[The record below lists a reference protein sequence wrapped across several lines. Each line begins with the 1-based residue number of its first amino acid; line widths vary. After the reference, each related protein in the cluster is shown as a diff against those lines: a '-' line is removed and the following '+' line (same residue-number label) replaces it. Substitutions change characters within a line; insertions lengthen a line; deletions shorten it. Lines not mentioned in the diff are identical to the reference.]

1 MTRSEATR
9 QAPEVKHV
17 KMNLKTAEFL
27 LDLWLPAIRATIRP
41 STYQGY
47 AAIVSNHVVPSVGD
61 LALEDI
67 SAQHLNALYARL
79 LSSGRLFNKTPLSP
93 ASVIRVHAVL
103 RRAFRDAVRWGYMG
117 DNPASNADPPKQ
129 RMGGSHLQTWT
140 SEELRRFLAAAS
152 ADEHHLLWVL
162 LAMTGMRR
170 GEVLGLR
177 WQDLDLENGLVLV
190 RQTVIAIGGKVE
202 FSTPKTAHGRRIVA
216 LDPVTLHTFR
226 KTCGYDQRDPDDLI
240 FCDSIGQPL
249 FGPTVTKQFNRIVA
263 AAGLP
268 RIRLHDLRHTH
279 ATLALQLGIHPK
291 IVSERLGHSTVAF
304 TLDIYSHATPHMQAE
319 AALQI
324 GGLISDARIS

>member
-1 MTRSEATR
+1 MSRPRATG
-9 QAPEVKHV
+9 QVPEVEHA
-17 KMNLKTAEFL
+17 KMDLKTAEFL
-27 LDLWLPAIRATIRP
+27 LNLWLPAIRATIRP
-41 STYQGY
+41 STHQGY
-47 AAIVSNHVVPSVGD
+47 AAIVANHIVPSLGD
-61 LALEDI
+61 LALEDV
-67 SAQHLNALYARL
+67 SSQHLNALYARL
-79 LSSGRLFNKTPLSP
+79 LSSGRLVNKTPLSP

-103 RRAFRDAVRWGYMG
+103 RRAFRDAVRWGYLV
-117 DNPASNADPPKQ
+117 DNPASKAAPPEQ
-129 RMGGSHLQTWT
+129 RAGGSHLQTWT
-140 SEELRRFLAAAS
+140 SAELRRFLLASS
-152 ADEHHLLWVL
+152 ADEHHLLWAL

-170 GEVLGLR
+170 GEALGLR
-177 WQDLDLENGLVLV
+177 WQDLDLENGFVLV
-190 RQTVIAIGGKVE
+190 RQTVIAIAGKVE
-202 FSTPKTAHGRRIVA
+202 FSTPKTARGRRIVA
-216 LDPVTLHTFR
+216 LDPVTLHTLR
-226 KTCGYDQRDPDDLI
+226 RTCGYDQHDPAHLI
-240 FCDSIGQPL
+240 FSDSHGQPL